1 MMVMITADMP
11 IAAGIVTIPVRQ
23 CRCRAAAGII
33 TVVIDEQ
40 GTKDRSPAG
49 FVVCMATKNRLPA
62 GFAVCMA
69 IKTAGDTARK
79 WPDVPRC
86 FHVPGT
92 LSVYDVQ
99 MAKLLTRFTG

>member
-11 IAAGIVTIPVRQ
+11 IAAGIVTIPARQ
-23 CRCRAAAGII
+23 CRRRAAAGII
-33 TVVIDEQ
+33 TVVINEQ
-40 GTKDRSPAG
+40 
-49 FVVCMATKNRLPA
+49 ATKNRLPA